1 MVHPGWQRRL
11 LWAMTLVV
19 VAVVPAATARGVYVT
34 MVNNGPSSNRIDIVF
49 MGDGYLASDIET
61 AYVGH
66 IGAMLDHLFREGE
79 APFPRYE
86 HFFNVH
92 RINVV
97 SNERGA
103 DVPPEGIYH
112 DTALDATY
120 YFDGTTERLL
130 SIDAGKGSTALS
142 AGLAGAPFTAD
153 MRLVT
158 INDTRYGGGGGLFAT
173 YAGGNG
179 SATEVALHELG
190 HSFSNLADEYDY
202 GSGTYT
208 GGEPSEPNVT
218 TNPAGTKWTNWIGYD
233 QPGVGVIGAYE
244 GALYVAEG
252 IYRPSLDSKMRSL
265 GTPFNAVCI
274 EKIIRDIYAKV
285 RPLDSYRPNGGTIY
299 NPDGLWVDTVDPEV
313 IQVAWSVNGTAV
325 TDVDAEAFRLEQF
338 GYANGLYTV
347 TARAFDDTP
356 YVRGSR
362 SALEQSVAWTVRLT
376 LVPSAGRWTL
386 PGDGYWSTGSNWRG
400 TVPNGD
406 GAWATFPGGSPTPRT
421 VTLTAP
427 ETVGTLLFEGGGYT
441 LAGPD
446 AAPLTIKAASP
457 RNGWISVQAGDHTI
471 AAHVLVNSTTDLDV
485 ASGASL
491 GFTGPLGI
499 GAARTLTATGAGA
512 LTISGPQAHMTGSVL
527 NANVATTR
535 LASDAGAG
543 GANLAINSTATLEF
557 QASQHLKALNL
568 TSGECRLT
576 ASGAKVIMTASLAVD
591 PARAALDLAD
601 NSLIVD
607 YAEGAASPLTS
618 IRDWIASG
626 LDLAGGGHWDGLG
639 IRSSAAAGSADHLTA
654 LGVLDNGNAV
664 VGGKTQFAGEAV
676 DATSVLVAYTWWGDA
691 NLDGVVD
698 ANDYDV
704 IDRNFLFEPAPGDMG
719 WWTGDFNLDGLTNAN
734 DYDLIDRA
742 FLLQTGPLG
751 GSAPVGAPAPE
762 PATLALVLVGL
773 GGLAAWRRR

>member
-1 MVHPGWQRRL
+1 MVQPGWYRRL
-11 LWAMTLVV
+11 LWAVAVLV

-34 MVNNGPSSNRIDIVF
+34 MVDNGPSSNRVDIVF

-61 AYVGH
+61 TYVGH
-66 IGAMLDHLFREGE
+66 INAMLDHLFREGE

-103 DVPPEGIYH
+103 DVPPLGIYR

-130 SIDAGKGSTALS
+130 SIDAGKGMTALN
-142 AGLAGAPFTAD
+142 AGLSGAPFTAE

-158 INDTRYGGGGGLFAT
+158 INDTRYGGGGGFFAT
-173 YAGGNG
+173 YAGGNS

-218 TNPAGTKWTNWIGYD
+218 TNPLGAKWANWIGYN
-233 QPGVGVIGAYE
+233 QPGLGVIGAYE
-244 GALYVAEG
+244 GGLYVAKG
-252 IYRPSLDSKMRSL
+252 IYRPSLNSKMRSL
-265 GTPFNAVCI
+265 GTPFNAVSI
-274 EKIIRDIYAKV
+274 EKIVRDIYAKV
-285 RPLDSYRPNGGTIY
+285 RPLDAYRPNAGTIY
-299 NPDGLWVDTVDPEV
+299 DPGGIWVDTVDPEV
-313 IQVAWSVNGTAV
+313 IQVGWSVNGTSVA
-325 TDVDAEAFRLEQF
+325 DADGESFRLEQF
-338 GYANGLYTV
+338 GYANGQYTV

-356 YVRGSR
+356 YVRGDR
-362 SALEQSVAWTVRLT
+362 SALEQSVAWTIRLT

-421 VTLTAP
+421 VTLTTP
-427 ETVGTLLFEGGGYT
+427 ETVGTLIFEGGGYT
-441 LAGPD
+441 LTGAD
-446 AAPLTIKAASP
+446 AVPLTIKAASS
-457 RNGWISVQAGDHTI
+457 RDGWISAQAGDHTI
-471 AAHVLVNSTTDLDV
+471 AARVLVNSTTDLDV

-491 GFTGPLGI
+491 AFSGPLEI
-499 GAARTLTATGAGA
+499 GAAQTLTATGAGLLA
-512 LTISGPQAHMTGSVL
+512 ISGPQAHMAGSIL
-527 NANVATTR
+527 NTSGGTTR

-543 GANLAINSTATLEF
+543 GANLTVNSTSSLEF
-557 QASQHLKALNL
+557 QATQHLKALSL
-568 TSGECRLT
+568 TSGQCRLT
-576 ASGAKVIMTASLAVD
+576 ASGARVIVTASLAID

-607 YAEGAASPLTS
+607 YPEGAASPLTGV
-618 IRDWIASG
+618 RDWIASG
-626 LDLAGGGHWDGLG
+626 LDLAGGGYWDGLG
-639 IRSSAAAGSADHLTA
+639 IHSSAAAGRADRLTA
-654 LGVLDNGNAV
+654 LGVLDNGDAV
-664 VGGKTQFAGEAV
+664 VGGRTQFAGETV
-676 DATSVLVAYTWWGDA
+676 DVTSVLAAYTWWGDV

-704 IDRNFLFEPAPGDMG
+704 IDRDFLFEPPPEDMG
-719 WWTGDFNLDGLTNAN
+719 WWTGDINFDGLIDAN

-751 GSAPVGAPAPE
+751 GNAPVAAPAPE

-773 GGLAAWRRR
+773 GGLAASRRR